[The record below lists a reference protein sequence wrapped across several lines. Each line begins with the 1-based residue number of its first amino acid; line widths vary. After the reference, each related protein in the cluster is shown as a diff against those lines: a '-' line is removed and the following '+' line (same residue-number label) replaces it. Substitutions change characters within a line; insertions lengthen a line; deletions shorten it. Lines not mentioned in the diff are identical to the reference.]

1 MALVEQNILNSKT
14 VFILSAG
21 ASKPF
26 NFPLGSELKQQM
38 LSQLENEYN
47 KKVLN
52 SVDFDNRTI
61 HEFHKALS
69 YTSHPTIDIFLEKK
83 RKFREIGAYVIA
95 QALIPCENDLR
106 LFPQRDWY
114 GDLFTI
120 LDFENEQSDL
130 SFLLLYH

>member
-14 VFILSAG
+14 VFILGAG

-95 QALIPCENDLR
+95 QALIPCEKN
-106 LFPQRDWY
+106 P
-114 GDLFTI
+114 
-120 LDFENEQSDL
+120 
-130 SFLLLYH
+130 